1 MKANIINAHIK
12 SKLTFII
19 HNYTF
24 FNLNSNFCK
33 FPLHISNIYY
43 YISMKKL
50 LTTFFALIILCP
62 LSFAEDDII
71 DMDMNLIDSPSF
83 SGRKAVTQEQ
93 FDNALEQKQMRS
105 RGLIQKFRDFLNR
118 NKPENDPVLKS
129 FESDG
134 SGEMGMSAKEI
145 NNSKP
150 NVVLSSDIID
160 SYGKVIP
167 RGHYQI
173 SYSDTDSS
181 KTISFMQGSNVY
193 GVLKAIDTKDN
204 WHENSIIYARILYP
218 SPSVARVIFS
228 NLDVCVEGFARI
240 AEPI

>member
-1 MKANIINAHIK
+1 
-12 SKLTFII
+12 
-19 HNYTF
+19 
-24 FNLNSNFCK
+24 
-33 FPLHISNIYY
+33 
-43 YISMKKL
+43 MKKF
-50 LTTFFALIILCP
+50 LTTLFAILV
-62 LSFAEDDII
+62 LSPFACAEDDII

-93 FDNALEQKQMRS
+93 FDEALAQKQKRN

-118 NKPENDPVLKS
+118 NNPENDPALQNFK
-129 FESDG
+129 SDG

-150 NVVLSSDIID
+150 NVVLSNDIID

-167 RGHYQI
+167 KGHYQI
-173 SYSDTDSS
+173 VYSDVDNS
-181 KTISFMQGSNVY
+181 KTISFVQGANIY
-193 GVLKAIDTKDN
+193 GALKAIDTKDN
-204 WHENSIIYARILYP
+204 WEENSIIYARIVYP
-218 SPSVARVIFS
+218 SPNVARVIFS